1 MPALSWDK
9 PEPIV
14 PREVWLNRR
23 AEDVLNM
30 TTLTWD
36 AEKGVDARWKAK
48 LVNGKTGFPQVEIR
62 KDRTVIVLSLKGY
75 KYRGYDTRQVPDS
88 IGVSGPQIH
97 IASGGPLQL
106 TLDEL
111 KDMQSA
117 IAEGMS
123 LLQDLEDGIV
133 R

>member
-1 MPALSWDK
+1 MPVLSWDK

-36 AEKGVDARWKAK
+36 AEKGVDTRWKAK

-75 KYRGYDTRQVPDS
+75 KYMGYDTRQVPDS

-97 IASGGPLQL
+97 IASAGPLQL

-111 KDMQSA
+111 KDTQLA